1 MKEEMTALFCG
12 LFFSVA
18 VFAFKAAAGEF
29 YLLSGSMTS
38 YRKKI
43 FLAATSAAYLLLWG
57 AAIVVTGKDGG
68 AVLHFLRDQRFF
80 HGGAALHLV
89 SAAAFFLWGVLLL
102 TGRHS
107 HERSSA
113 GWLLA
118 VPCPVCAGAILL
130 SVALGRLL
138 MPESHFIAWIMAGV
152 FFAVNLGCLAVLR
165 FFTGAGRLE
174 AHRLTGRL
182 MIFVGMDFAG
192 LVLLIPHFEQ
202 VEKMYRIAAGTSM
215 PEVRSAAL
223 PVLLGGAV
231 LLCAGWGYDWLKKRL
246 YIRKREN
253 DRL

>member
-1 MKEEMTALFCG
+1 MQMLETLINSPFFG
-12 LFFSVA
+12 LLLSILAWCAGRWLQKKTGWMLCNPMLVA
-18 VFAFKAAAGEF
+18 V
-29 YLLSGSMTS
+29 
-38 YRKKI
+38 
-43 FLAATSAAYLLLWG
+43 
-57 AAIVVTGKDGG
+57 AIIV
-68 AVLHFLRDQRFF
+68 
-80 HGGAALHLV
+80 
-89 SAAAFFLWGVLLL
+89 GVLLL

-182 MIFVGMDFAG
+182 MIFVGMYFAG